1 MQRENPLIW
10 RRQLL
15 TKLEPVLLV
24 GIGGF
29 AGANLRYAVDLVA
42 PGVVVGTFLV
52 NVLGSFA
59 LGVLVY
65 DSLNSPAIAENSRL
79 VFGTGFLSSFTTYS
93 TFVLDTILVE
103 PLIAAGYVIGS
114 YIVGFLAVMAGRMF
128 TEGGEW

>member
-1 MQRENPLIW
+1 MQRENQLIR

-29 AGANLRYAVDLVA
+29 AGANLRYAVDLIV

-103 PLIAAGYVIGS
+103 PLIAAGYVLGS
-114 YIVGFLAVMAGRMF
+114 YIVGFLAVVAGRAF
-128 TEGGEW
+128 TEGGDW

>member
-1 MQRENPLIW
+1 MQRENQLLR
-10 RRQLL
+10 RRQFL
-15 TKLEPVLLV
+15 TRLEPFLLV

-29 AGANLRYAVDLVA
+29 AGANLRYALDLIV

-93 TFVLDTILVE
+93 NFVLDTILVE
-103 PLIAAGYVIGS
+103 PLTAAGYVLAS
-114 YIVGFLAVMAGRMF
+114 YIVGFLAVVAGRAF
-128 TEGGEW
+128 TEGGNW